1 MSSFNIILNGTEIFL
16 LVVPYK
22 NVDANEIL
30 RRLNLKEEWNY
41 LIYYKSPDSKLTT
54 TLDPNYPDDLKEVV
68 PNNSTIKL
76 LKKATN
82 PLIYNPNIQTL
93 INKIKNATNYLEK
106 HNHILV
112 WINYNFDNQSEP
124 LHLIFMYKE
133 NYNWFEEF
141 KTSSIEDLE
150 EIIKKKLNDGIFLI
164 TQKAYL
170 RFEELVRA
178 YK

>member
-82 PLIYNPNIQTL
+82 QLIYNPNIQTL

-106 HNHILV
+106 HIHILV

-150 EIIKKKLNDGIFLI
+150 EIIEKKLNDGIFLI